1 MRRLIGTIA
10 SFVGSFQTQS
20 APEMKKICIRAVLF
34 QESGNWCGQCL
45 EHDIAAEAP
54 TLEALKSELEQI
66 LSIQAEISLEHGQ
79 EPYSS
84 LPRAPAKYFAMYE
97 AFERLNNGY
106 DLHPISLDAYVSP
119 CIMAR
124 FAYQHSRTV

>member
-10 SFVGSFQTQS
+10 SIVGSFQTLS
-20 APEMKKICIRAVLF
+20 AREMKKIGIRAVLF
-34 QESGNWCGQCL
+34 QEADSWCAQCL
-45 EHDIAAEAP
+45 EHDIAAEAS
-54 TLEALKSELEQI
+54 TLEALKTELEQV
-66 LSIQAEISLEHGQ
+66 LAVQAELSLERGQ

-97 AFERLNNGY
+97 ALERANSV
-106 DLHPISLDAYVSP
+106 DDAHPISLDADVSA

-124 FAYQHSRTV
+124 FAYQHSHAV